1 MSESNSGSSNSSESS
16 NERLIYTRS
25 TPKENQAKTKSS
37 VSISA
42 AQIKLP
48 IFTAIAL
55 GVGLIFGARFFGGNP
70 TSFSSSLSGFGDL
83 QTEES
88 ASDQAKK
95 IRQVLSYIEDYYVD
109 TVNLTDITD
118 HGIKEMLSKLDPHT
132 SYIPTKDVE
141 IMNSQLEGDFEG
153 IGVEFVLFED
163 TIQVIMPIPNSPSSR
178 AGIEAGDRI
187 IKVGNTPV
195 ANVKI
200 DNRQVFDLL
209 RGKKNS
215 KVDLTVFRPYQNKE
229 LVITVERGTIPT
241 STVEVGYMLTPKTGY
256 IKVSRFGMN
265 TYKEFQT
272 QLLKLHRE
280 GMKDLVLDLRG
291 NPGGYMDQAVKIV
304 DELLAGKEMIVYTD
318 GKKDRFDSEEKAHRK
333 GDFEEGAVV
342 VLLDEGSASAS
353 EIVAGALQDNDR
365 ALIVGRRSFGKGLVQ
380 KPITL
385 RDGSELRLTISRYY
399 TPSGRSI
406 QKPYSDTTDYSLEI
420 MERYTNGELY
430 QADSSKM
437 DIKHIYKTTH
447 GRTVYGSGGIMPDI
461 FVARDTSYFTPFVD
475 SLYSKNVVRN
485 WTSTYYNINKEKF
498 KAMKLEDFVSTFT
511 IDKKLEDSFL
521 SFAKNQKVIFNNS
534 EYQISRA
541 FILNQLKASLAKLG
555 WQYEG
560 YYPVLNQED
569 KEIKVAL
576 ENIGKAEELKKY
588 YLIKE

>member
-1 MSESNSGSSNSSESS
+1 MSDSNSSSS
-16 NERLIYTRS
+16 QSSDERLIYTRS
-25 TPKENQAKTKSS
+25 VQKENKAKTKKSNS
-37 VSISA
+37 VTA

-55 GVGLIFGARFFGGNP
+55 GVGLIFGARFFSGNGN
-70 TSFSSSLSGFGDL
+70 SFSNLLIGFGDV

-95 IRQVLSYIEDYYVD
+95 LRQVLSYIEDYYID

-118 HGIKEMLSKLDPHT
+118 HAIKEMLSKLDPHT
-132 SYIPTKDVE
+132 SYIPAKDVE

-187 IKVGNTPV
+187 IKVDETLV

-200 DNRQVFDLL
+200 DNRKVFDLL

-215 KVDLTVFRPYQNKE
+215 KVNLTIFRPYQNRE
-229 LVITVERGTIPT
+229 LTLTLERGTIPT
-241 STVEVGYMLTPKTGY
+241 HTVDIGYMLTLKTGY
-256 IKVSRFGMN
+256 IKVSRFGTN
-265 TYKEFQT
+265 TFKEFEK
-272 QLLKLHRE
+272 QLHELIRL

-318 GKKDRFDSEEKAHRK
+318 GKQKRFDSEEKAHRK

-437 DIKHIYKTTH
+437 NREKKYKTLH
-447 GRTVYGSGGIMPDI
+447 GRTVYGSGGIMPDV
-461 FVARDTSYFTPFVD
+461 FVPRDTSYFTPFVD
-475 SLYSKNVVRN
+475 SLYSKNIVRN
-485 WTSTYYNINKEKF
+485 WISTYYNLNKEKF
-498 KAMKLEDFVSTFT
+498 KAMELEEFISTFN
-511 IDKKLEDSFL
+511 IDKKLENDFL
-521 SFAKNQKVIFNNS
+521 NFAKKRNVIFNNS
-534 EYQISRA
+534 EYQISRS
-541 FILNQLKASLAKLG
+541 FILRDQ
-555 WQYEG
+555 W
-560 YYPVLNQED
+560 PVATRRL
-569 KEIKVAL
+569 L
-576 ENIGKAEELKKY
+576 S
-588 YLIKE
+588 

>member
-1 MSESNSGSSNSSESS
+1 MSESNSESS

-25 TPKENQAKTKSS
+25 TPKENKAKTKSDT
-37 VSISA
+37 SISA

-55 GVGLIFGARFFGGNP
+55 GVGLIFGARFFGGQDNSFT
-70 TSFSSSLSGFGDL
+70 TSLVGL

-95 IRQVLSYIEDYYVD
+95 MRQVLSYIEDYYVD

-132 SYIPTKDVE
+132 SYIPAKDVE

-187 IKVGNTPV
+187 IKVDDTPV

-200 DNRQVFDLL
+200 DNRKVFDLL

-215 KVDLTVFRPYQNKE
+215 KVNLTVFRPYQNKE
-229 LVITVERGTIPT
+229 LVLTVERGTIPT
-241 STVEVGYMLTPKTGY
+241 HTVEVGYMLTPKTGY

-265 TYKEFQT
+265 TFKEFET
-272 QLLKLHRE
+272 QLNKLLRE

-291 NPGGYMDQAVKIV
+291 NPGGYMDQAVRMV
-304 DELLAGKEMIVYTD
+304 DELLAGTEMIVYTD

-333 GDFEEGAVV
+333 GNFEENAVI

-437 DIKHIYKTTH
+437 NTEKKYKTLH

-461 FVARDTSYFTPFVD
+461 FVSRDTSYFTPYVD
-475 SLYSKNVVRN
+475 SIYSKSVVRN
-485 WTSTYYNINKEKF
+485 WTSTYYNLNKEKF
-498 KAMKLEDFVSTFT
+498 KAMKVNEFISNFT
-511 IDKKLEDSFL
+511 IDKKLENDFL
-521 SFAKNQKVIFNNS
+521 NFAKNQKVIFNDAQ
-534 EYQISRA
+534 YQISRS
-541 FILNQLKASLAKLG
+541 FILNQIKASLAKLN

-576 ENIGKAEELKKY
+576 ENLEKAEELKKY

>member
-1 MSESNSGSSNSSESS
+1 MSDSNSNSS

-25 TPKENQAKTKSS
+25 ISKENKAKTKST
-37 VSISA
+37 VSA

-55 GVGLIFGARFFGGNP
+55 GVGLIFGARFFGGNT
-70 TSFSSSLSGFGDL
+70 TSFTSALSDL
-83 QTEES
+83 QTQES

-95 IRQVLSYIEDYYVD
+95 MRQVLSYIEDYYVD
-109 TVNLTDITD
+109 TVNLTEITD
-118 HGIKEMLSKLDPHT
+118 HAIKEMLSKLDPHT
-132 SYIPTKDVE
+132 SYIPAKDVE

-153 IGVEFVLFED
+153 IGVEFVLFDD
-163 TIQVIMPIPNSPSSR
+163 TIQVVMPVPNGPSEK

-187 IKVGNTPV
+187 IKVDDTQV
-195 ANVKI
+195 AGVGI
-200 DNRQVFDLL
+200 DNRKVFDVL
-209 RGKKNS
+209 RGEKNS
-215 KVDLTVFRPYQNKE
+215 KLNLTVFRPYQNKE
-229 LVITVERGTIPT
+229 LTLTVERGTIQT
-241 STVEVGYMLTPKTGY
+241 NTVEVGYMLTSTTGY

-265 TYKEFQT
+265 TFKEFET
-272 QLLKLHRE
+272 QLSKLLRA

-291 NPGGYMDQAVKIV
+291 NPGGYMDQAVKLV

-420 MERYTNGELY
+420 VERYTNGELY
-430 QADSSKM
+430 QADSSKI
-437 DIKHIYKTTH
+437 DTEKKYKTLH
-447 GRTVYGSGGIMPDI
+447 GRIVYGSGGIMPDI
-461 FVARDTSYFTPFVD
+461 FIPRDTSYFTPYID
-475 SLYSKNVVRN
+475 SLYSKNVVRD
-485 WTSTYYNINKEKF
+485 WTSTYFNNNKEKLKQMQLEDFISNFEINKE
-498 KAMKLEDFVSTFT
+498 MENDFLRYARARN
-511 IDKKLEDSFL
+511 IG
-521 SFAKNQKVIFNNS
+521 FNS
-534 EYQISRA
+534 AEYQVSRA
-541 FILNQLKASLAKLG
+541 FILNQLKSSIAKLG
-555 WQYEG
+555 WQNEG
-560 YYPVLNQED
+560 YYPIRNKED
-569 KEIKVAL
+569 NEIKAAL
-576 ENIGKAEELKKY
+576 ENLEKAEDLKKY
-588 YLIKE
+588 YLKEKE

>member
-1 MSESNSGSSNSSESS
+1 MSESNSSSSDSS
-16 NERLIYTRS
+16 NERLIYTHS
-25 TPKENQAKTKSS
+25 TPKENQAKTKSDT
-37 VSISA
+37 SA
-42 AQIKLP
+42 LATQIKLP

-55 GVGLIFGARFFGGNP
+55 GVGMIFGARFFGGQDN
-70 TSFSSSLSGFGDL
+70 SFSSSLVGL

-95 IRQVLSYIEDYYVD
+95 MRQVLSYIEDYYVD
-109 TVNLTDITD
+109 TVNLADITD

-132 SYIPTKDVE
+132 SYIPAKDVE
-141 IMNSQLEGDFEG
+141 MMNSQLEGDFEG
-153 IGVEFVLFED
+153 IGVEFVLSED
-163 TIQVIMPIPNSPSSR
+163 TIQVIMPIPNSPSSK

-187 IKVGNTPV
+187 IKVDETPV

-200 DNRQVFDLL
+200 DNRKVFDLL

-215 KVDLTVFRPYQNKE
+215 KVNLTIFRPYQNKE
-229 LVITVERGTIPT
+229 LVVTVERGTIPT
-241 STVEVGYMLTPKTGY
+241 HTVEVGYMLTPKTGY

-265 TYKEFQT
+265 TFNEFET
-272 QLLKLHRE
+272 ELKKLLRE

-291 NPGGYMDQAVKIV
+291 NPGGYMDQAVKMV

-318 GKKDRFDSEEKAHRK
+318 GKQNRFDSEEKAHRK

-437 DIKHIYKTTH
+437 NTEKKYKTIH

-461 FVARDTSYFTPFVD
+461 FVARDTSYFTPYVD
-475 SLYSKNVVRN
+475 SLFSKSVIRN
-485 WTSTYYNINKEKF
+485 WTSTYYNLNKEKF
-498 KAMKLEDFVSTFT
+498 KAMKLKEFVSNFT
-511 IDKKLEDSFL
+511 IDKKLEDDFL
-521 SFAKNQKVIFNNS
+521 LFAKNQKVVFNTA

-541 FILNQLKASLAKLG
+541 FILNQIKASLGKLN
-555 WQYEG
+555 WQSEG
-560 YYPVLNQED
+560 YYPVINQED
-569 KEIKVAL
+569 NEIKVAL
-576 ENIGKAEELKKY
+576 ENLGKAEDLKKY

>member
-1 MSESNSGSSNSSESS
+1 MSENNSESS
-16 NERLIYTRS
+16 NERLIYTSS
-25 TPKENQAKTKSS
+25 TPNENKAKTKSS
-37 VSISA
+37 TSISA

-55 GVGLIFGARFFGGNP
+55 GVGLIFGARFFGGND
-70 TSFSSSLSGFGDL
+70 TSFSSSLVSFTDL
-83 QTEES
+83 KTEES

-95 IRQVLSYIEDYYVD
+95 MRQVLSYIEDYYVD
-109 TVNLTDITD
+109 TVNLTDMTD
-118 HGIKEMLSKLDPHT
+118 HAIKEMLSKLDPHT
-132 SYIPTKDVE
+132 SYIPSKDVE
-141 IMNSQLEGDFEG
+141 IMNAQLEGDFEG

-163 TIQVIMPIPNSPSSR
+163 TIQVIMPIPNSPSDK

-187 IKVGNTPV
+187 IKVNETPV

-200 DNRQVFDLL
+200 DNRKIFDLL

-215 KVDLTVFRPYQNKE
+215 KVKLTIFRPYQNKE
-229 LVITVERGTIPT
+229 LTLTVERGTIPT
-241 STVEVGYMLTPKTGY
+241 STVEVGYMLTPRTGY

-265 TYKEFQT
+265 TFKEFET
-272 QLLKLHRE
+272 QLSKLLRD
-280 GMKDLVLDLRG
+280 GMEDLVLDLRG
-291 NPGGYMDQAVKIV
+291 NPGGYMDQAVKMV

-318 GKKDRFDSEEKAHRK
+318 GKQKRFDSEEKAHRK
-333 GDFEEGAVV
+333 GDFEKGAVV

-385 RDGSELRLTISRYY
+385 RDDSELRLTISRYY

-430 QADSSKM
+430 HADSSKM
-437 DIKHIYKTTH
+437 NTETKYKTLH

-461 FVARDTSYFTPFVD
+461 FIARDTSYFTPFID
-475 SLYSKNVVRN
+475 SLYSKNIVRN
-485 WTSTYYNINKEKF
+485 WTSTYYNLNKEKF
-498 KAMKLEDFVSTFT
+498 KEMQVKDFISTFEIDEKLENDFLKYAQS
-511 IDKKLEDSFL
+511 
-521 SFAKNQKVIFNNS
+521 QKVELNNA
-534 EYQISRA
+534 EYQISRS
-541 FILNQLKASLAKLG
+541 FILNQIKASLAKLE

-560 YYPVLNQED
+560 FYPVINQED
-569 KEIKVAL
+569 NEIKAAL
-576 ENIGKAEELKKY
+576 ENLHKAEELKKY
-588 YLIKE
+588 YLKEE

>member
-1 MSESNSGSSNSSESS
+1 MSESNLGSSNDSS

-25 TPKENQAKTKSS
+25 APKENQAKTKSNSNSS
-37 VSISA
+37 VLA

-55 GVGLIFGARFFGGNP
+55 GVGLIFGARFFGGQDN
-70 TSFSSSLSGFGDL
+70 SFSSALTGL

-95 IRQVLSYIEDYYVD
+95 MRQVLSYIEDYYVD
-109 TVNLTDITD
+109 TVNLTEITD
-118 HGIKEMLSKLDPHT
+118 HAISEMLSKLDPHT
-132 SYIPTKDVE
+132 SYIPAKDVE

-153 IGVEFVLFED
+153 IGVEFVLSED
-163 TIQVIMPIPNSPSSR
+163 TIQVVMPMPNSPSSR

-187 IKVGNTPV
+187 IKVDDTPV

-200 DNRQVFDLL
+200 DNRKVFDLL

-215 KVDLTVFRPYQNKE
+215 KVNLTVFRPYQNKE
-229 LVITVERGTIPT
+229 LTLTVERGTILT
-241 STVEVGYMLTPKTGY
+241 NTVEVGYMLTPKTGY
-256 IKVSRFGMN
+256 IKVSRFGVN
-265 TYKEFQT
+265 TFEEFEKE
-272 QLLKLHRE
+272 LHKLIRE
-280 GMKDLVLDLRG
+280 GMKDLILDLRG
-291 NPGGYMDQAVKIV
+291 NPGGYMDQAVKLV

-318 GKKDRFDSEEKAHRK
+318 GKQSRFDSEEKAHRK

-385 RDGSELRLTISRYY
+385 RDGSEMRLTISRYY

-406 QKPYSDTTDYSLEI
+406 QKPYSDTTDYGLEI

-430 QADSSKM
+430 HADSSKM
-437 DIKHIYKTTH
+437 DTEKKYKTTH

-461 FVARDTSYFTPFVD
+461 FVPRDTSYFTPFVD
-475 SLYSKNVVRN
+475 SLYSKSVIRN
-485 WTSTYYNINKEKF
+485 WTSTYYNLNKEKF
-498 KAMKLEDFVSTFT
+498 KAMKLQDFISNFM
-511 IDKKLEDSFL
+511 IDTSLENDFL
-521 SFAKNQKVIFNNS
+521 KFAAMKGVIFNNA

-541 FILNQLKASLAKLG
+541 FILNQLKATLGKLS
-555 WQYEG
+555 WQNEG
-560 YYPVLNQED
+560 YYPVSNQED

-576 ENIGKAEELKKY
+576 KNLNKAEELKKY

>member
-1 MSESNSGSSNSSESS
+1 MSDSNSNSS

-25 TPKENQAKTKSS
+25 VPKENTVTSKSKTS
-37 VSISA
+37 VSS

-55 GVGLIFGARFFGGNP
+55 GVGLIFGARFFGGN
-70 TSFSSSLSGFGDL
+70 TNSFSSVLSDM
-83 QTEES
+83 QTQES

-95 IRQVLSYIEDYYVD
+95 MRQVLSYIEDYYVD
-109 TVNLTDITD
+109 TVNLAEITD
-118 HGIKEMLSKLDPHT
+118 HAIKEMLSKLDPHT
-132 SYIPTKDVE
+132 SYIPAKDVE

-153 IGVEFVLFED
+153 IGVEFVLFDD
-163 TIQVIMPIPNSPSSR
+163 TIQVIMPVPDGPSAK

-187 IKVGNTPV
+187 IKVDTTQV
-195 ANVKI
+195 AGVHI
-200 DNRQVFDLL
+200 DNRKVFDLL

-215 KVDLTVFRPYQNKE
+215 KVKLTVFRPYQNKE
-229 LVITVERGTIPT
+229 LEITLERGTILT
-241 STVEVGYMLTPKTGY
+241 NTVEVGYMLTPTTGY

-265 TYKEFQT
+265 TFKEFET
-272 QLLKLHRE
+272 QLSKLLRA

-318 GKKDRFDSEEKAHRK
+318 GKGERFDSEEKAHRK

-342 VLLDEGSASAS
+342 VLIDEGSASAS

-380 KPITL
+380 KPISL

-420 MERYTNGELY
+420 IERYTNGELY
-430 QADSSKM
+430 QADSSKL
-437 DIKHIYKTTH
+437 DTGKKYKTLH

-461 FVARDTSYFTPFVD
+461 FIPRDTSYFTPYVD
-475 SLYSKNVVRN
+475 SLYSKNVVRD
-485 WTSTYYNINKEKF
+485 WTSTYFNNNKEKF
-498 KAMKLEDFVSTFT
+498 KAMQVEDFISTFN
-511 IDKKLEDSFL
+511 IDKNLENEFL
-521 SFAKNQKVIFNNS
+521 RFAKARNVIFNTA

-541 FILNQLKASLAKLG
+541 FILNQIKSSIAKLG
-555 WQYEG
+555 WQNEG
-560 YYPVLNQED
+560 YYPVSNQED
-569 KEIKVAL
+569 KEIKTAL
-576 ENIGKAEELKKY
+576 DNLQKAEDLKKY
-588 YLIKE
+588 YLKEK

>member
-1 MSESNSGSSNSSESS
+1 MSESNSESS

-25 TPKENQAKTKSS
+25 TPKENKAKTKSDT
-37 VSISA
+37 SISA

-55 GVGLIFGARFFGGNP
+55 GVGLIFGARFFGSQDNSFT
-70 TSFSSSLSGFGDL
+70 TSLIGL

-95 IRQVLSYIEDYYVD
+95 MRQVLSYIEDYYVD

-132 SYIPTKDVE
+132 SYIPAKDVE

-187 IKVGNTPV
+187 IKVDDTPV

-200 DNRQVFDLL
+200 DNRKVFDLL

-215 KVDLTVFRPYQNKE
+215 KVNLTVFRPYQNKE
-229 LVITVERGTIPT
+229 LVLTVERGTIPT
-241 STVEVGYMLTPKTGY
+241 HTVEVGYMLTPKTGY

-265 TYKEFQT
+265 TFKEFET
-272 QLLKLHRE
+272 QLNKLLRE

-291 NPGGYMDQAVKIV
+291 NPGGYMDQAVRMV
-304 DELLAGKEMIVYTD
+304 DELLAGTEMIVYTD

-333 GDFEEGAVV
+333 GNFEENAVI

-437 DIKHIYKTTH
+437 NTEKKYKTLH

-461 FVARDTSYFTPFVD
+461 FVSRDTSYFTPYVD
-475 SLYSKNVVRN
+475 SLYSKSVVRN
-485 WTSTYYNINKEKF
+485 WTSTYYNLNKEKF
-498 KAMKLEDFVSTFT
+498 KAMKVNEFISNFT
-511 IDKKLEDSFL
+511 IDKKLENDFL
-521 SFAKNQKVIFNNS
+521 NFAKNQKVIFNDAQ
-534 EYQISRA
+534 YQISRS
-541 FILNQLKASLAKLG
+541 FILNQIKASLAKLN

-576 ENIGKAEELKKY
+576 ENLGKAEELKKY

>member
-1 MSESNSGSSNSSESS
+1 MSESNSESS

-25 TPKENQAKTKSS
+25 TPKENKAKTKSDT
-37 VSISA
+37 SISA

-55 GVGLIFGARFFGGNP
+55 GVGLIFGARFFGSQDNSFT
-70 TSFSSSLSGFGDL
+70 TSLIGL

-95 IRQVLSYIEDYYVD
+95 MRQVLSYIEDYYVD

-132 SYIPTKDVE
+132 SYIPAKDVE

-187 IKVGNTPV
+187 IKVDDTPV

-200 DNRQVFDLL
+200 DNRKVFDLL

-215 KVDLTVFRPYQNKE
+215 KVNLTVFRPYQNKE
-229 LVITVERGTIPT
+229 LVLTVERGTIPT
-241 STVEVGYMLTPKTGY
+241 HTVEVGYMLTPKTGY

-265 TYKEFQT
+265 TFKEFET
-272 QLLKLHRE
+272 QLNKLLRE

-291 NPGGYMDQAVKIV
+291 NPGGYMDQAVRMV
-304 DELLAGKEMIVYTD
+304 DELLAGTEMIVYTD

-333 GDFEEGAVV
+333 GNFEENAVI

-437 DIKHIYKTTH
+437 NTEKKYKTLH

-461 FVARDTSYFTPFVD
+461 FVSRDTSYFTPYVD
-475 SLYSKNVVRN
+475 SLYSKSVVRN
-485 WTSTYYNINKEKF
+485 WTSTYYNLNKEKF
-498 KAMKLEDFVSTFT
+498 KAMKVDEFISNFT
-511 IDKKLEDSFL
+511 IDKKLENDFL
-521 SFAKNQKVIFNNS
+521 NFAKNQKVIFNDAQ
-534 EYQISRA
+534 YQISRS
-541 FILNQLKASLAKLG
+541 FILNQIKASLAKLN

-576 ENIGKAEELKKY
+576 ENLKKAEELKKY

>member
-1 MSESNSGSSNSSESS
+1 MSESNSGSSDSSS
-16 NERLIYTRS
+16 ERLIYTRS

-37 VSISA
+37 SSITA

-55 GVGLIFGARFFGGNP
+55 GVGLIFGARFFGGNDN
-70 TSFSSSLSGFGDL
+70 SFSSVLTGL

-95 IRQVLSYIEDYYVD
+95 LRQVLSYIEDYYVD
-109 TVNLTDITD
+109 SADLTEITD
-118 HGIKEMLSKLDPHT
+118 HAIKEMLSKLDPHT
-132 SYIPTKDVE
+132 SYIPVKDVE

-163 TIQVIMPIPNSPSSR
+163 SIQVIMPIPNSPSSR

-187 IKVGNTPV
+187 IKVDDTPV

-200 DNRQVFDLL
+200 DNRKVFDLL

-215 KVDLTVFRPYQNKE
+215 KVNLTVFRPYQNRE
-229 LVITVERGTIPT
+229 LTLTVERGTIPT
-241 STVEVGYMLTPKTGY
+241 YTVEVGYMLTPQTGY

-265 TYKEFQT
+265 TFKEFEKELNK
-272 QLLKLHRE
+272 LLRE

-291 NPGGYMDQAVKIV
+291 NPGGYMDQAVKMV

-318 GKKDRFDSEEKAHRK
+318 GKKARFDSEEKAHRK
-333 GDFEEGAVV
+333 GEFEEGAVV

-430 QADSSKM
+430 EADSSKM
-437 DIKHIYKTTH
+437 DIKHIYKTIH

-461 FVARDTSYFTPFVD
+461 FVPRDTSYFTPFVD

-485 WTSTYYNINKEKF
+485 WTSTYYNLNKEKL
-498 KAMKLEDFVSTFT
+498 KAMRVEEFISTFT
-511 IDKKLEDSFL
+511 IDKRLEDDFVK
-521 SFAKNQKVIFNNS
+521 FAINQKVVFNNS

-541 FILNQLKASLAKLG
+541 FILNQLKANLAKLS
-555 WQYEG
+555 WQNEG
-560 YYPVLNQED
+560 YYPVINQED

-576 ENIGKAEELKKY
+576 ENLGKAEELKKY
-588 YLIKE
+588 YLMKE

>member
-1 MSESNSGSSNSSESS
+1 MSESNSSSSDSS
-16 NERLIYTRS
+16 NERLIYTHS
-25 TPKENQAKTKSS
+25 TPKENQAKTKSDT
-37 VSISA
+37 SA
-42 AQIKLP
+42 LATQIKLP

-55 GVGLIFGARFFGGNP
+55 GVGMIFGARFFGGQDN
-70 TSFSSSLSGFGDL
+70 SFSSSLVGL

-95 IRQVLSYIEDYYVD
+95 MRQVLSYIEDYYVD
-109 TVNLTDITD
+109 TVNLADITD

-132 SYIPTKDVE
+132 SYIPAKDVE
-141 IMNSQLEGDFEG
+141 MMNSQLEGDFEG
-153 IGVEFVLFED
+153 IGVEFVLSED
-163 TIQVIMPIPNSPSSR
+163 TIQVIMPIPNSPSSK

-187 IKVGNTPV
+187 IKVDETPV

-200 DNRQVFDLL
+200 DNRKVFDLL

-215 KVDLTVFRPYQNKE
+215 KVNLTIFRPYQNKE
-229 LVITVERGTIPT
+229 LVVTVERGTIPT
-241 STVEVGYMLTPKTGY
+241 HTVEVGYMLTPKTGY

-265 TYKEFQT
+265 TFNEFET
-272 QLLKLHRE
+272 ELKKLLRE

-291 NPGGYMDQAVKIV
+291 NPGGYMDQAVKMV

-318 GKKDRFDSEEKAHRK
+318 GKQNRFDSEEKAHRK

-342 VLLDEGSASAS
+342 VLLDEVSASAS

-437 DIKHIYKTTH
+437 NTEKKYKTIH

-461 FVARDTSYFTPFVD
+461 FVARDTSYFTPYVD
-475 SLYSKNVVRN
+475 SLFSKSVIRN
-485 WTSTYYNINKEKF
+485 WTSTYYNLNKEKF
-498 KAMKLEDFVSTFT
+498 KAMKLKEFVSNFT
-511 IDKKLEDSFL
+511 IDKKLEDDFL
-521 SFAKNQKVIFNNS
+521 LFAKNQKVVFNTA

-541 FILNQLKASLAKLG
+541 FILNQIKASLGKLN
-555 WQYEG
+555 WQSEG
-560 YYPVLNQED
+560 YYPVINQED
-569 KEIKVAL
+569 NEIKVAL
-576 ENIGKAEELKKY
+576 ENLGKAEDLKKY

>member
-1 MSESNSGSSNSSESS
+1 MSESNSGSSSDSS
-16 NERLIYTRS
+16 NERLVYTRS

-37 VSISA
+37 SSILA

-55 GVGLIFGARFFGGNP
+55 GVGLIFGARFFGGND
-70 TSFSSSLSGFGDL
+70 TSFSSSLTGIGDL

-95 IRQVLSYIEDYYVD
+95 MRQVLSYIEDYYVD
-109 TVNLTDITD
+109 TVNLADITD

-132 SYIPTKDVE
+132 SYIPAKDVE
-141 IMNSQLEGDFEG
+141 MMNSQLEGDFEG

-163 TIQVIMPIPNSPSSR
+163 TIQVVMPIPNSPSSR

-187 IKVGNTPV
+187 IKVDKTPV

-200 DNRQVFDLL
+200 DNRKVFDLL

-215 KVDLTVFRPYQNKE
+215 KVNLTVFRPYQNKE
-229 LVITVERGTIPT
+229 LTLTVERGTIPT
-241 STVEVGYMLTPKTGY
+241 NTVEVGYMLTPKTGY

-265 TYKEFQT
+265 TFKEFET
-272 QLLKLHRE
+272 QLNKLLRE

-291 NPGGYMDQAVKIV
+291 NPGGYMDQAVKMV

-318 GKKDRFDSEEKAHRK
+318 GKQNRFDSEEKAHRK
-333 GDFEEGAVV
+333 GSFEEGAVV

-385 RDGSELRLTISRYY
+385 RDGSEMRLTISRYY

-406 QKPYSDTTDYSLEI
+406 QKPYSDTTDYGLEI

-430 QADSSKM
+430 HADSSKM
-437 DIKHIYKTTH
+437 NTEKKYKTIH

-475 SLYSKNVVRN
+475 SLFSKNVVRS
-485 WTSTYYNINKEKF
+485 WTSTYYNTNKEKF
-498 KAMKLEDFVSTFT
+498 KAMKVEDFISTFT
-511 IDKKLEDSFL
+511 IDKNLETNFL
-521 SFAKNQKVIFNNS
+521 SFAKKQKVVFNNS

-541 FILNQLKASLAKLG
+541 FILNQLKASLGKLG

-560 YYPVLNQED
+560 YYPVINQED

-588 YLIKE
+588 YLKKE

>member
-1 MSESNSGSSNSSESS
+1 MSESNSSSSDSS
-16 NERLIYTRS
+16 NERLIYTHS
-25 TPKENQAKTKSS
+25 TPKENQAKTKSDT
-37 VSISA
+37 SA
-42 AQIKLP
+42 LATQIKLP

-55 GVGLIFGARFFGGNP
+55 GVGMIFGARFFGGQDN
-70 TSFSSSLSGFGDL
+70 SFSSSLVGL

-95 IRQVLSYIEDYYVD
+95 MRQVLSYIEDYYVD
-109 TVNLTDITD
+109 TVNLADITD

-132 SYIPTKDVE
+132 SYIPAKDVE
-141 IMNSQLEGDFEG
+141 MMNSQLEGDFEG
-153 IGVEFVLFED
+153 IGVEFVLSED
-163 TIQVIMPIPNSPSSR
+163 TIQVIMPIPNSPSSK

-187 IKVGNTPV
+187 IKVDETPV

-200 DNRQVFDLL
+200 DNRKVFDLL

-215 KVDLTVFRPYQNKE
+215 KVNLTIFRPYQNKE
-229 LVITVERGTIPT
+229 LVVTVERGTIPT
-241 STVEVGYMLTPKTGY
+241 HTVEVGYMLTPKTGY

-265 TYKEFQT
+265 TFNEFET
-272 QLLKLHRE
+272 ELKKLLRE

-291 NPGGYMDQAVKIV
+291 NPGGYMDQAVKMV

-318 GKKDRFDSEEKAHRK
+318 GKQNRFDSEEKAHRK

-437 DIKHIYKTTH
+437 NTEKKYKTIH

-461 FVARDTSYFTPFVD
+461 FVARDTSYFTPYVD
-475 SLYSKNVVRN
+475 SLFSKSVIRN
-485 WTSTYYNINKEKF
+485 WTSTYYNLNKEKV
-498 KAMKLEDFVSTFT
+498 KAMKLKEFVSNFT
-511 IDKKLEDSFL
+511 IDKKLEDDFL
-521 SFAKNQKVIFNNS
+521 LFAKNQKVVFNTA

-541 FILNQLKASLAKLG
+541 FILNQIKASLGKLN
-555 WQYEG
+555 WQSEG
-560 YYPVLNQED
+560 YYPVINQED
-569 KEIKVAL
+569 NEIKVAL
-576 ENIGKAEELKKY
+576 ENLGKAEDLKKY

>member
-1 MSESNSGSSNSSESS
+1 MSESNSTSSESPD
-16 NERLIYTRS
+16 ERLIYTRS
-25 TPKENQAKTKSS
+25 TPNENQAKTKSS
-37 VSISA
+37 TISA

-55 GVGLIFGARFFGGNP
+55 GVGLIFGARFFGGN
-70 TSFSSSLSGFGDL
+70 TDSSFSSSLVGFSDV

-95 IRQVLSYIEDYYVD
+95 IRQIFSYIEDYYVD

-118 HGIKEMLSKLDPHT
+118 HAIKEMLSKLDPHT
-132 SYIPTKDVE
+132 SYIPAKDVE
-141 IMNSQLEGDFEG
+141 MMNSQLEGDFEG
-153 IGVEFVLFED
+153 IGVEFVLLDD

-187 IKVGNTPV
+187 IKVDKTPV

-200 DNRQVFDLL
+200 DNRKVFDLL

-215 KVDLTVFRPYQNKE
+215 KVNLTVFRPYQNKE
-229 LVITVERGTIPT
+229 VVITVERGTILT
-241 STVEVGYMLTPKTGY
+241 NTVEIGYMLTPKTGY

-265 TYKEFQT
+265 TFKEFET
-272 QLLKLHRE
+272 ELHKLLRF

-291 NPGGYMDQAVKIV
+291 NPGGYMDQAVKMV

-318 GKKDRFDSEEKAHRK
+318 GKQNRFDSEEKASRK

-406 QKPYSDTTDYSLEI
+406 QKPYSDTTDYGLEI
-420 MERYTNGELY
+420 VERYTNGELY
-430 QADSSKM
+430 HMDSSKM
-437 DIKHIYKTTH
+437 DTKHIYKTVH
-447 GRTVYGSGGIMPDI
+447 GRTVYGKGGIMPDI

-475 SLYSKNVVRN
+475 SLYSKNVIRN
-485 WTSTYYNINKEKF
+485 WTSTYYNLNKEKF
-498 KAMKLEDFVSTFT
+498 KAMKLEDFLSSFT
-511 IDKKLEDSFL
+511 IDKNLEANFL
-521 SFAKNQKVIFNNS
+521 SFAKNQKVVFNATQ
-534 EYQISRA
+534 YQTSRA
-541 FILNQLKASLAKLG
+541 FILNQLKASLAKLN

-560 YYPVLNQED
+560 YYPVVNQED
-569 KEIKVAL
+569 NEIKAAL
-576 ENIGKAEELKKY
+576 QNLNKAEELKKY
-588 YLIKE
+588 YLKKE